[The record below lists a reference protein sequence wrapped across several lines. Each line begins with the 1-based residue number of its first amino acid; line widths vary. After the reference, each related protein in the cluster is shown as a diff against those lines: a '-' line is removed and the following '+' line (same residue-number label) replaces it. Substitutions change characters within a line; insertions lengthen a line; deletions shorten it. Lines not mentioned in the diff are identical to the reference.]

1 MLQSMT
7 GFATA
12 TRELEGASL
21 TIELRSVNSRFL
33 DVAFRVPDDLRAA
46 EPNLR
51 DQITATLAR
60 GKVDCRLQYA
70 IDPAQTLPARLDDRA
85 LERLVALS
93 TQVTRALPEA
103 RPLAVADVLAWPGV
117 MTGRGDAFDA
127 LRAAA
132 PELMQEALHD
142 LIASRARE
150 GARLG
155 AMIRERTDQMRTG
168 LAAIAPLIPQSV
180 TAWQARLG
188 ERLREALAGA
198 EEDRIRQEVALFG
211 VKIDVAEEF
220 SRLAVHLDEIDRL
233 CSAGTDPATD
243 GPRSTMRVRS
253 QPVGKR
259 LDFLMQELNRETN
272 TLGSKS
278 VSRDISNGVIDF
290 KVLIEQMREQVQNLE

>member
-33 DVAFRVPDDLRAA
+33 DIAFRVPDDLRAA
-46 EPNLR
+46 EPPLR
-51 DQITATLAR
+51 DQITAALAR
-60 GKVDCRLQYA
+60 GKIDCRLQYS
-70 IDPAQTLPARLDDRA
+70 IDPTHTLPANLDQRV

-93 TQVTRALPEA
+93 AQVTRALPEA

-117 MTGRGDAFDA
+117 IAGRGDAFEA

-132 PELMQEALHD
+132 PGLMQQALRD
-142 LIASRARE
+142 LVASRARE

-155 AMIRERTDQMRTG
+155 AMICERTAQIRTG
-168 LAAIAPLIPQSV
+168 LAVIAPLIPQSV
-180 TAWQARLG
+180 AAWQARLG

-233 CSAGTDPATD
+233 CGAGTAVVADAPAA
-243 GPRSTMRVRS
+243 SLAARS